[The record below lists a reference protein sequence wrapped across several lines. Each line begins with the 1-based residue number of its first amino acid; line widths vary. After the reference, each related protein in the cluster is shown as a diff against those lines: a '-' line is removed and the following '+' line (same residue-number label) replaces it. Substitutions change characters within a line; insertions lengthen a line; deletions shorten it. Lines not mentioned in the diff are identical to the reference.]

1 MEVKSSMNILDILLI
16 IVFVIGTLVLM
27 YFMFDSIKDGDGSSI
42 TGIFVTWIVFALI
55 IGVIFFRADLKS
67 GSTIGTI
74 TSVDR
79 NFFGQSYAI
88 YIKTTETTEEK
99 YCTESDEITWKARDL
114 IGKKVKI
121 TYGTRVGFYSTGKCD
136 DAPIDSIE
144 EVE

>member
-1 MEVKSSMNILDILLI
+1 MNFLDILLI
-16 IVFVIGTLVLM
+16 IVMVIATLIIM
-27 YFMFDSIKDGDGSSI
+27 YFQIDCIKSNDSGVGGLFVVWLTLAVIVGLMFFKVDM
-42 TGIFVTWIVFALI
+42 
-55 IGVIFFRADLKS
+55 KS

-99 YCTESDEITWKARDL
+99 YCTENDEITWKARDL

-136 DAPIDSIE
+136 DAPIDTIE
-144 EVE
+144 VVE

>member
-1 MEVKSSMNILDILLI
+1 MNWLDVLLI
-16 IVFVIGTLVLM
+16 IVLCVISMGAIIIQIIAIKDEEKGVIGGVFCVWLM
-27 YFMFDSIKDGDGSSI
+27 LF
-42 TGIFVTWIVFALI
+42 LI
-55 IGVIFFRADLKS
+55 IMGTAFFRADLKS

-79 NFFGQSYAI
+79 NFFGQSYSI

-121 TYGTRVGFYSTGKCD
+121 TYGTRVGLYSTGQCD
-136 DAPIDSIE
+136 DAPIDILE
-144 EVE
+144 EVIE